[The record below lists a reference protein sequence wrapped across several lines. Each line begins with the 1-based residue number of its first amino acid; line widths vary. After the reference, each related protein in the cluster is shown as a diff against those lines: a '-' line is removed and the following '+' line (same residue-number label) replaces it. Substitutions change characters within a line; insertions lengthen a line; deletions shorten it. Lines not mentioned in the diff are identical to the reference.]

1 MKYTGA
7 DIFLESLKANGVKT
21 IFGYPGGANI
31 PFYDKLN
38 SCKNIKHILVRHE
51 QAAAFA
57 AQGQSRTKKGV
68 GVCLVTS
75 GPGAANALT
84 GVFDAYMD
92 SVPMIFISAQVP
104 YSAMGS
110 DVFQEMDTI
119 GATMSFVKHSFLIND
134 ANDIPRII
142 NEAFRLI
149 NEGRPGPVHIDLP
162 KDVQNQIFEGNTKVT
177 RFEENKKEK
186 SYDMSEHTISKII
199 DSLNSSK
206 KPVAL
211 IGNGVKLSNAE
222 KLLEKF
228 VDTLGIPTVSTLH
241 AKGVLN
247 ETNKN
252 YLGMLGMHGFYHANL
267 ATSNADLIINIG
279 SRFDDRIVGTY
290 DSFAKNA
297 KVIHI
302 DVDKAELNK
311 LVKTDIPVCCDARY
325 FLEKIINTNKLKP
338 LNIEEWKKQI
348 DNWNTQKP
356 FIWETEQ
363 FSVKNAL
370 QNINRNTEGNLGDYI
385 FLTDVGQHQMWAA
398 QIIKVKNTCSW
409 LTSGG
414 SGTMGF
420 ALPTAIGVSITNP
433 DKTVVVIA
441 GDGGIQMNIQE
452 LQLLKDYNLNIKVII
467 MNNNFLGM
475 VRQWQDMFY
484 EKNYSSTPISSP
496 NFKALGEAYG
506 LKSYSIDNESDLK
519 KTLETEFKSKKP
531 SVIEVKITK
540 NEENIFPMV
549 APGTSLEN
557 TIVK

>member
-1 MKYTGA
+1 MKYTWA
-7 DIFLESLKANGVKT
+7 DIFLESLKANWVKT
-21 IFGYPGGANI
+21 IFWYPGWANI

-57 AQGQSRTKKGV
+57 AQWQSRTKKWV
-68 GVCLVTS
+68 WVCLVTS
-75 GPGAANALT
+75 WPWAANALT
-84 GVFDAYMD
+84 WVFDAYMD

-149 NEGRPGPVHIDLP
+149 NEWRPWPVHIDLP
-162 KDVQNQIFEGNTKVT
+162 KDVQNQIFEWNTKVT

-211 IGNGVKLSNAE
+211 IWNWVKLSNAE

-228 VDTLGIPTVSTLH
+228 VDTLWIPTVSTLH
-241 AKGVLN
+241 AKWVLN

-252 YLGMLGMHGFYHANL
+252 YLWMLGMHWFYHANL

-279 SRFDDRIVGTY
+279 SRFDDRIVWTY

-370 QNINRNTEGNLGDYI
+370 QNINRNTEWNLGDYI
-385 FLTDVGQHQMWAA
+385 FLTDVWQHQMWAA

-414 SGTMGF
+414 SWTMWF

-441 GDGGIQMNIQE
+441 WDWWIQMNIQE

-467 MNNNFLGM
+467 MNNNFLWM

-496 NFKALGEAYG
+496 NFKALWEAYG